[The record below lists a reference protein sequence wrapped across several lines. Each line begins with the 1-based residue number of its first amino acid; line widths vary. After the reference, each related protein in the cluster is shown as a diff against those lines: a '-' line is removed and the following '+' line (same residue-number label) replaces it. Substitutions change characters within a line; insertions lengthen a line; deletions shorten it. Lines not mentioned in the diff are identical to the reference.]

1 MLSSSRAVLR
11 ALRRVTMS
19 STAAA
24 PPATNGDAP
33 LIISTPQGDVER
45 LTIAGAR
52 FYRVPGA
59 TEPYPSVT
67 SVLDV
72 LDKAALNAWAAR
84 FVATSMLDQL
94 KADPT
99 LVERARGDAKLS
111 ASLIA
116 QACGSTAAVA
126 GEAASIGTAAHQ
138 AIEDAAMVDG
148 TARAVLRGR
157 VVEPQVLT
165 VLDGFEQF
173 ERQSAIA
180 LKHNEVVVWSHRHRF
195 AGTIDAVGARK
206 DGGALV
212 ALDWKTSNAVRESY
226 ALQLAAYVIAWNEMH
241 PDLEIRDGVVVRF
254 DKKRV
259 LFEAKQLASMQQC
272 QESFLSALHLWR
284 WRSGK
289 LFETFA

>member
-1 MLSSSRAVLR
+1 MLSSSRAVFQ
-11 ALRRVTMS
+11 ALRRVSVSAATNG
-19 STAAA
+19 AA
-24 PPATNGDAP
+24 PPPPPVEAP
-33 LIISTPQGDVER
+33 LVISTPQGDVER
-45 LTIAGAR
+45 LTIAGSR
-52 FYRVPGA
+52 FYRVPGS

-94 KADPT
+94 KADPS
-99 LVERARGDAKLS
+99 LLERARSDAKLS
-111 ASLIA
+111 TQLIA
-116 QACGSTAAVA
+116 QACGSTATVA

-148 TARAVLRGR
+148 TARVALRAR
-157 VVEPQVLT
+157 LSEPQVIT

-173 ERQSAIA
+173 ERQSGIQ
-180 LKHNEVVVWSHRHRF
+180 LTHNEVVVWSHRHRF

-206 DGGALV
+206 DGARV

-226 ALQLAAYVIAWNEMH
+226 ALQLAAYTIAWNEMH

-254 DKKRV
+254 DKKKV
-259 LFEAKQLASMQQC
+259 LYEAKQLASMQQC
-272 QESFLSALHLWR
+272 QDSFLSALHLWR
-284 WRSGK
+284 WRAGK
-289 LFETFA
+289 LFAT